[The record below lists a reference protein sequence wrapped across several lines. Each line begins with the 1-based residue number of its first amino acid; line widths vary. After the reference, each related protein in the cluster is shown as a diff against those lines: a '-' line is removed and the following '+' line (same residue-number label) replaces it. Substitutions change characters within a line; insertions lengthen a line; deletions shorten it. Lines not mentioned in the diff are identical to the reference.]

1 MQARVAREPM
11 SGPGRV
17 MRLLTLQPFAGGRI
31 PLVILGLLVGAAV
44 FADFLPI
51 ADPRKSN
58 LAAILIPP
66 FQSLEHPLGT
76 DPIGRD
82 VLSRLIHGARVSLLI
97 GFASVTIAAVAGGFI
112 GLVAGYRRGKLDDIL
127 MRIGDTQL
135 SLPSFILAL
144 TIVAIFGAG
153 VVNVIIA
160 LSIAGW
166 VRFARVV
173 RSNVL
178 PLHSAEYIEAAR
190 SLGCST
196 PRIMLLHI
204 LPNIQSPIIVLATLV
219 LGANIISESSLSF
232 LGLGIDPQIPSWGG
246 MLAGGRLYLE
256 SAWWVA
262 TFPGLAISLTVL
274 SANMLGD
281 WLRDALDPRTRMR
294 LEVADSAGSPPTP
307 AVMPLAPGSRP

>member
-1 MQARVAREPM
+1 MATRRPARVR
-11 SGPGRV
+11 PGGVRDW
-17 MRLLTLQPFAGGRI
+17 LTLRPLAGGRVPI
-31 PLVILGLLVGAAV
+31 LILVTLVAGAV
-44 FADFLPI
+44 FADVLPI
-51 ADPRKSN
+51 ANPYRSDLTRV
-58 LAAILIPP
+58 LVPP
-66 FQSLEHPLGT
+66 FQTLEHPLGT

-82 VLSRLIHGARVSLLI
+82 ILARLVHGARVSLVI
-97 GFASVTIAAVAGGFI
+97 GFASVAIAAILGGLI
-112 GLVAGYRRGKLDDIL
+112 GLIAGYFRGKVDDVL

-178 PLHSAEYIEAAR
+178 PLHEAEYVEAAR

-204 LPNIQSPIIVLATLV
+204 LPNIQSPVIVLATLV

-246 MLAGGRLYLE
+246 MLAGGRGYLE
-256 SAWWVA
+256 TAWWVA
-262 TFPGLAISLTVL
+262 TFPGVAISITVL
-274 SANMLGD
+274 AANLLGD
-281 WLRDALDPRTRMR
+281 WLRDVLDPRVRMR
-294 LEVADSAGSPPTP
+294 LEVVDSAPPP
-307 AVMPLAPGSRP
+307 PVPGATTVATSESTR